1 LTSVTVMPG
10 ISTSQSASLT
20 LSKISGLNIA
30 VTSFKDNPYYFVFN
44 LLSYR
49 RNNILK
55 LYLSSNG
62 LQF

>member
-1 LTSVTVMPG
+1 
-10 ISTSQSASLT
+10 